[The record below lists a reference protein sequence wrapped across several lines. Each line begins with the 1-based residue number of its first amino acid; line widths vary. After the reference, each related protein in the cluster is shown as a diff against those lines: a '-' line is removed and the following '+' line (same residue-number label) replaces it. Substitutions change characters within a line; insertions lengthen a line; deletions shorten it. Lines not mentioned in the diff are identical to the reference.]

1 MENSDLQPRS
11 AKATDMIQVEPQV
24 LRFQRPFNVARAQT
38 VTVANRSPERIA
50 FKVKTTAPK
59 MYLVRPNC
67 GVLGAGE
74 HCVVSS
80 TAAGRRKYLGERRLP
95 LLIVLFW
102 HACCAYTYRSCAAA
116 AAGAGRSQ
124 GQRQVFTPDRS
135 GAGQRYGREA
145 TGSGEPP
152 PLLNCRCGLR
162 SNTPSLTLA
171 QSRLYPR
178 AFCAAAQVCGRDFQ
192 CYRQGCPWQLQAE
205 RRLRRGGRSTCL
217 HLASNAFTQRA

>member
-80 TAAGRRKYLGERRLP
+80 TAAGRRKSLGERRRP
-95 LLIVLFW
+95 LLTRVILARMELRVHVPQL
-102 HACCAYTYRSCAAA
+102 CCSRS
-116 AAGAGRSQ
+116 R
-124 GQRQVFTPDRS
+124 DRPKPRPKTS
-135 GAGQRYGREA
+135 FYSR
-145 TGSGEPP
+145 
-152 PLLNCRCGLR
+152 PLRCRPALR
-162 SNTPSLTLA
+162 SRS
-171 QSRLYPR
+171 SRIR
-178 AFCAAAQVCGRDFQ
+178 
-192 CYRQGCPWQLQAE
+192 
-205 RRLRRGGRSTCL
+205 
-217 HLASNAFTQRA
+217 